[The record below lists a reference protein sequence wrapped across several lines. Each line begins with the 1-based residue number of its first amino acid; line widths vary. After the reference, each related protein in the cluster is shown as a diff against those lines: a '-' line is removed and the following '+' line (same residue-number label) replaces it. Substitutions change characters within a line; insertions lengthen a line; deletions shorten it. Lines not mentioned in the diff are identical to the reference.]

1 MKERLTDD
9 YHVLFYFGVRVEV
22 EVEDANE
29 RIFLWGQ
36 MQTGDFS
43 FEVRI
48 RVEDAKSLH
57 LLHDFSLSVQ
67 TCLSFFFA
75 FKLMH
80 SAHGEMQWQKLVE
93 TKKSP
98 EIAKL
103 TTQSIVGRLVGN
115 DAMDIDVF

>member
-1 MKERLTDD
+1 MTIMCFF
-9 YHVLFYFGVRVEV
+9 HFGVRV

-48 RVEDAKSLH
+48 GVEDAVLD

-67 TCLSFFFA
+67 T
-75 FKLMH
+75 LMH
-80 SAHGEMQWQKLVE
+80 SAHGEMQWQKLAE
-93 TKKSP
+93 RKKVQ
-98 EIAKL
+98 K
-103 TTQSIVGRLVGN
+103 
-115 DAMDIDVF
+115 